1 MRVALA
7 PLLAT
12 LALACA
18 SASPK
23 PTPTPAPR
31 PAPITRAPTPAPP
44 PPEPAEVARWEA
56 LSRELASALK
66 TAGPCSA
73 VASTMRAFVE
83 AHGAD
88 LSAAHRALVAWEA
101 GAPPRQVEAFYRRVF
116 PSTDVRIEAGIRCK
130 DHRATVEAYDRF
142 FQAAGLDAR

>member
-12 LALACA
+12 LACA
-18 SASPK
+18 SASPT

-31 PAPITRAPTPAPP
+31 PAPITRAPMPAPP
-44 PPEPAEVARWEA
+44 PPEPAEVARWET

-66 TAGPCSA
+66 AAGPPCSA
-73 VASTMRAFVE
+73 VASAMRAFVD

-116 PSTDVRIEAGIRCK
+116 PSADVRIEAGIRCK